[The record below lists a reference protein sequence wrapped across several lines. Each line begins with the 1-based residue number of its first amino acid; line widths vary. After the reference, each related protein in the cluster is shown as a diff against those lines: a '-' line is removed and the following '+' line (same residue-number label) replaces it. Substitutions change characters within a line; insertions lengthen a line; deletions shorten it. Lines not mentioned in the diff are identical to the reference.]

1 MYSAWLT
8 HLLTSVKGSDMP
20 ETMWISKDSIDIT
33 DGPKCYYCAIKQFLN
48 AIIMNKDALENL
60 PHAIM

>member
-1 MYSAWLT
+1 
-8 HLLTSVKGSDMP
+8 MP